1 MFLSKPT
8 VPTSF
13 WFPFYPLPV
22 SSDKSNQSPGHCHD
36 TELAEVSLVVIFG
49 DRDLLMETEKLENN
63 MQRWKDMEIITEN
76 TVNQWTLR
84 KKKTISIDFIC
95 FNIQNAGIK
104 PTKSKMIEDIK
115 QGQFSPYIRK
125 LTIGTGLL
133 FIKTPDT
140 TGKKLGTLLVICSIG
155 IEKGKL

>member
-1 MFLSKPT
+1 
-8 VPTSF
+8 
-13 WFPFYPLPV
+13 
-22 SSDKSNQSPGHCHD
+22 
-36 TELAEVSLVVIFG
+36 
-49 DRDLLMETEKLENN
+49 METEKLENN

-115 QGQFSPYIRK
+115 QGQFSP
-125 LTIGTGLL
+125 
-133 FIKTPDT
+133 
-140 TGKKLGTLLVICSIG
+140 
-155 IEKGKL
+155 

>member
-84 KKKTISIDFIC
+84 KKKRFQLISY
-95 FNIQNAGIK
+95 AL
-104 PTKSKMIEDIK
+104 TYKM
-115 QGQFSPYIRK
+115 R
-125 LTIGTGLL
+125 GLNPP
-133 FIKTPDT
+133 KA
-140 TGKKLGTLLVICSIG
+140 K
-155 IEKGKL
+155 